1 MFKVNNKDTRTTL
14 LAYLTPCSTVS
25 IVNFEHTGWDLCILL
40 FSLKLNIVSFLI
52 DISQELSLVDITC

>member
-1 MFKVNNKDTRTTL
+1 MFKVDNKDTRTTL

-25 IVNFEHTGWDLCILL
+25 IVNFEHAGWDLCILL
-40 FSLKLNIVSFLI
+40 FSLKLNIVSYLI

>member
-25 IVNFEHTGWDLCILL
+25 IVNFEHDGWDLCILL